1 MKVDINDFYLSEKD
15 GDICD
20 VLKTGVKFFAF
31 SKRCNAVISTI
42 NEGDDF
48 EMIISFNLNKRL
60 VNEFAISIEDIELAK
75 KLDVAEIFKN
85 VIALDY
91 LVATTSVFKKDKIY
105 KECVDIIKENVDR
118 LAKGKENKVSPE
130 IVIGEKELD
139 FAINMDKGYAFT
151 RREQYRQNTDTVE
164 YDL

>member
-1 MKVDINDFYLSEKD
+1 MKININDFYLSEKD
-15 GDICD
+15 GDVCD

-42 NEGDDF
+42 NQDDEF

-130 IVIGEKELD
+130 IVVGEKELE
-139 FAINMDKGYAFT
+139 FAINMDKGYAHT
-151 RREQYRQNTDTVE
+151 RREQYRMNSDTVE

>member
-1 MKVDINDFYLSEKD
+1 MKLNINDFYLSEKD
-15 GDICD
+15 GDVCD

-31 SKRCNAVISTI
+31 SKRCNGVISTI

-60 VNEFAISIEDIELAK
+60 ANEFAISIEDIELAK

-85 VIALDY
+85 IIALDY
-91 LVATTSVFKKDKIY
+91 LVATTSVFKKDKVY

-118 LAKGKENKVSPE
+118 LAKGRENKVSPE
-130 IVIGEKELD
+130 IVVGEKELE
-139 FAINMDKGYAFT
+139 FAINMDKGYAYT
-151 RREQYRQNTDTVE
+151 RREQYRAQSDTIE